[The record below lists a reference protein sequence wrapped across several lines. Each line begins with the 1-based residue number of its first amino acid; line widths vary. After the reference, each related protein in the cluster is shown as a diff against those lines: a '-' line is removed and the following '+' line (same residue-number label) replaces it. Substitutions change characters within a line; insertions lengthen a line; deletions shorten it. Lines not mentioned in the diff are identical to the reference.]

1 MSPIESEKEKERLKY
16 LKGIQNTRKQIE
28 DRQNHL
34 TALKMMYVM
43 YFCPFKKGD
52 KVKVANKSHK
62 LFESVG
68 IVYATFMD
76 EKTGEFYYQLKKVLK
91 DGSQSQI
98 DLWHPK
104 LDTTYEKV
112 EEGVHV

>member
-16 LKGIQNTRKQIE
+16 LNGIQNTRKQIE

-43 YFCPFKKGD
+43 YFSPFKKGD
-52 KVKVANKSHK
+52 KIKVINRA
-62 LFESVG
+62 FTEVG
-68 IVYATFMD
+68 FVYATFMD
-76 EKTGEFYYQLKKVLK
+76 EKTGELYYQLKRVLK

-98 DLWHPK
+98 DLWHPI
-104 LDTTYEKV
+104 LDTKYEKV
-112 EEGVHV
+112 EEEAYV